1 MWIDVLA
8 EDILTGENVGFFLGV
23 PVEDETPVGEVNG
36 TNKDFKVKNP
46 PIFPRSCNDL
56 TVKPAD
62 VTVKVD
68 GEPATVSSIITNE
81 DEGFAEGF
89 TLQTAPDVGDTVK
102 VSYVEELE
110 PFLAQDVTP
119 DVKQDTKEVS
129 VLNRSSKITSYSGM
143 TITLKSEQILTKNGL
158 KQFQRLMYEEKES
171 STDKVVYELRDKPLN
186 LYGYMVYHV
195 GDDVLGRFYF
205 KNVRL
210 SPDVP
215 GGKAGDNLSFTLEM
229 TVADKPVLVVPKI

>member
-23 PVEDETPVGEVNG
+23 PVEDETPLGEVDG

-56 TVKPAD
+56 TVNPAD
-62 VTVKVD
+62 VTVKVGD
-68 GEPATVSSIITNE
+68 TEATVSSILTNE
-81 DEGFAEGF
+81 EEGYAEGF
-89 TLQTAPDVGDTVK
+89 TLQSAPTTGSTVN

-119 DVKQDTKEVS
+119 DIKQDTKEVS

-143 TITLKSEQILTKNGL
+143 TITLKSEQILTRNGL

-229 TVADKPVLVVPKI
+229 TVADKPVLVVPKA

>member
-23 PVEDETPVGEVNG
+23 PVEDETPIGEVDG

-46 PIFPRSCNDL
+46 PIFPRGCNDL

-62 VTVKVD
+62 VTVKV
-68 GEPATVSSIITNE
+68 GNTQATVSSILTNE
-81 DEGFAEGF
+81 EEGYAEGF
-89 TLQTAPDVGDTVK
+89 RLQSAPTTGSTVK

-119 DVKQDTKEVS
+119 DIKQDTKEVS

-143 TITLKSEQILTKNGL
+143 TITLKSEQILTRNGL

-229 TVADKPVLVVPKI
+229 TVADKPVLVVPKV